1 MILVKIVLGLFGLG
15 IVVFVHELGHLI
27 GARLAG
33 IDVEAFSI
41 GWGRPIL
48 KKKVKSVEYR
58 LGMFPVG
65 GYCKMRGDSEF
76 QEVWE
81 NSAKGERPEKGTF
94 YGTSP
99 LGRII
104 ACFGGPFFN
113 LVFAALVLSLIWGI
127 GFEVQTL
134 DNRIVLASELN
145 NENKYPADE
154 AGFKTGDRIIEING
168 KKTSYYHE
176 VQENIAVNPEKILP
190 VTVDREGERTT
201 LFVRPNLDKSTGM
214 GRIGVY
220 FWTDTVIDDIVP
232 GGDAAI
238 AGLLP
243 GDRITGVNGTPV
255 VNTID
260 FLKALETGSGTA
272 SIDYTRFSAPRNGVD
287 NQAYQGTVE
296 IVLSESG
303 GNALGIVWPRVTYR
317 TPSLSPPAA
326 VAKGVS
332 ESWKTLVIS
341 LRSLSLLFRGI
352 KLTEAVSGPVRIT
365 YMVGDIATEG
375 FGRSFVTGLRSLADF
390 LALISI
396 ALCVMNLLPLPVLD
410 GGMIV
415 LAVVEWIRRK
425 PIHPKAIRVFQTVGV
440 ALISGLMIFALFG
453 DIMYLTRR

>member
-1 MILVKIVLGLFGLG
+1 MILVKILLGLFGLG

-41 GWGRPIL
+41 GWGRPVF
-48 KKKVKSVEYR
+48 KKKIKGVEYR

-65 GYCKMRGDSEF
+65 GYCKMRGDGEF

-81 NSAKGERPEKGTF
+81 NNAKGERPEKGTF

-145 NENKYPADE
+145 NENVYPADD
-154 AGFKTGDRIIEING
+154 AGFKTGDRIIEVNG

-176 VQENIAVNPEKILP
+176 VQENIAINPEKLLP
-190 VTVDREGERTT
+190 VTVDREGEKTT

-232 GGDAAI
+232 GSDAAI

-243 GDRITGVNGTPV
+243 GDRITAVNGTPV
-255 VNTID
+255 INTID
-260 FLKALETGSGTA
+260 FMKALETGSAGSAGAGTA
-272 SIDYTRFSAPRNGVD
+272 AVDYARNGVSGR
-287 NQAYQGTVE
+287 AE

-317 TPSLSPPAA
+317 TPPLSPPEA

-341 LRSLSLLFRGI
+341 LRSLSLLFKGI

-375 FGRSFVTGLRSLADF
+375 FGRSFMTGLRSLADF

-415 LAVVEWIRRK
+415 LAVVEWIRHK
-425 PIHPKAIRVFQTVGV
+425 PIPPRAIRVFQTVGV

>member
-1 MILVKIVLGLFGLG
+1 MIIVKILLGLFGLG

-27 GARLAG
+27 CARLAG
-33 IDVEAFSI
+33 IDVEAFSL

-48 KKKVKSVEYR
+48 KKKIKGVEYR

-65 GYCKMRGDSEF
+65 GYCKMRGDGEF

-81 NSAKGERPEKGTF
+81 NSVKGERPEKGTF

-99 LGRII
+99 IGRII

-145 NENKYPADE
+145 NENVYPADE
-154 AGFKTGDRIIEING
+154 AGFKTGDRIIEVNG
-168 KKTSYYHE
+168 KRTSYYHE
-176 VQENIAVNPEKILP
+176 VQENIAINPEKLLP
-190 VTVDREGERTT
+190 VIVDREGEKTT

-220 FWTDTVIDDIVP
+220 FWIDTVIDDIVP
-232 GGDAAI
+232 GSDAAI

-243 GDRITGVNGTPV
+243 GDRITAVNGTPV

-260 FLKALETGSGTA
+260 FMKALETGSATA
-272 SIDYTRFSAPRNGVD
+272 AIDYARNGLE
-287 NQAYQGTVE
+287 NRTE
-296 IVLSESG
+296 LVLSESS
-303 GNALGIVWPRVTYR
+303 GNDMGIIWPRVTYR
-317 TPSLSPPAA
+317 NPPLWLPAA

-332 ESWKTLVIS
+332 KSWKTLVIS

-352 KLTEAVSGPVRIT
+352 ELTEAVSGPVRIT

-410 GGMIV
+410 GGMII

-425 PIHPKAIRVFQTVGV
+425 PIHPRAIRVFQTVGV

>member
-1 MILVKIVLGLFGLG
+1 MIIVKILLGLFGLG

-27 GARLAG
+27 GARIAS

-41 GWGRPIL
+41 GWGKPML
-48 KKKVKSVEYR
+48 KKKVKGVEYR
-58 LGMFPVG
+58 LGVFPVG
-65 GYCKMRGDSEF
+65 GYCKMRGHSDF
-76 QEVWE
+76 QETWE
-81 NSAKGERPEKGTF
+81 NSAKGEPPEKGTF

-99 LGRII
+99 MGRII

-145 NENKYPADE
+145 NESVYPADE
-154 AGFKTGDRIIEING
+154 AGFKTGDRIIEVNG
-168 KKTSYYHE
+168 RKTSYYHE
-176 VQENIAVNPEKILP
+176 VQENIAINPEKLLP
-190 VTVDREGERTT
+190 VTVDREGEKTT
-201 LFVRPNLDKSTGM
+201 LLVRPNLDKSTGM
-214 GRIGVY
+214 GRIGVF
-220 FWTDTVIDDIVP
+220 FWTDTVIDDIIP

-243 GDRITGVNGTPV
+243 GDRITSVNGTPV
-255 VNTID
+255 ANTID
-260 FLKALETGSGTA
+260 FLKALETGSSTA
-272 SIDYTRFSAPRNGVD
+272 AINYARNGVE
-287 NQAYQGTVE
+287 NGTE

-303 GNALGIVWPRVTYR
+303 GNGAAALGIIWPRVTYR
-317 TPSLSPPAA
+317 TPPLSPPSA

-352 KLTEAVSGPVRIT
+352 ELTEAVSGPVRIT

-375 FGRSFVTGLRSLADF
+375 FGRSFMTGLRSLADF

-410 GGMIV
+410 GGLII
-415 LAVVEWIRRK
+415 LTVVEWVRRK
-425 PIHPKAIRVFQTVGV
+425 PIPPRAIKVFQTVGV

-453 DIMYLTRR
+453 DIMYLTRH

>member
-1 MILVKIVLGLFGLG
+1 MIIVKILLGLFGLG

-27 GARLAG
+27 CARLAG

-41 GWGRPIL
+41 GWGRPLL
-48 KKKVKSVEYR
+48 KKKIKGVEYR

-81 NSAKGERPEKGTF
+81 NSAKGELPEKGTF

-99 LGRII
+99 LGRIL

-113 LVFAALVLSLIWGI
+113 LLFAALVLSLIWGI
-127 GFEVQTL
+127 GFEIQTL
-134 DNRIVLASELN
+134 DNRIVLMSELN
-145 NENKYPADE
+145 SENKYPADE
-154 AGFKTGDRIIEING
+154 AGFKTGDRIVEVNG

-176 VQENIAVNPEKILP
+176 IQENIAINPEKLLP
-190 VTVDREGERTT
+190 VTVDREGEKTT

-220 FWTDTVIDDIVP
+220 FWTDAVIDDIIP

-243 GDRITGVNGTPV
+243 GDRITAVNGTPV
-255 VNTID
+255 INTID
-260 FLKALETGSGTA
+260 FLKALETGSAGAGTA
-272 SIDYTRFSAPRNGVD
+272 AIDYARNGVT
-287 NQAYQGTVE
+287 GKTE
-296 IVLSESG
+296 LVLSESG
-303 GNALGIVWPRVTYR
+303 GNSLGIIWPRVTYR
-317 TPSLSPPAA
+317 TPPLSPPAA

-341 LRSLSLLFRGI
+341 LRSLSLLFKGI

-396 ALCVMNLLPLPVLD
+396 ALFVMNLLPLPVLD

-415 LAVVEWIRRK
+415 LALVEWIRRK

-440 ALISGLMIFALFG
+440 VLISGLMIFALFG

>member
-1 MILVKIVLGLFGLG
+1 MIIVKIILGLFGLG

-41 GWGRPIL
+41 GWGKPFL
-48 KKKVKSVEYR
+48 KKKIKGIEYR

-65 GYCKMRGDSEF
+65 GYCKMRGDNEF
-76 QEVWE
+76 EEVWK
-81 NSAKGERPEKGTF
+81 NSAKGEKPEKGTF
-94 YGTSP
+94 FGTSP
-99 LGRII
+99 FGRIV

-127 GFEVQTL
+127 GFEIQTL

-145 NENKYPADE
+145 SENKYPADE
-154 AGFKTGDRIIEING
+154 AGFKTGDRIIEVNG

-176 VQENIAVNPEKILP
+176 VQENIAINPEKTLP
-190 VTVDREGERTT
+190 VTVDRDGEKTS
-201 LFVRPNLDKSTGM
+201 LFVKPNLDKSTGM

-220 FWTDTVIDDIVP
+220 FWTDTVIDDVIP
-232 GGDAAI
+232 GSDAAI

-243 GDRITGVNGTPV
+243 GDRVTAVNGTPV
-255 VNTID
+255 VNTIE
-260 FLKALETGSGTA
+260 FLKALETSSGTA
-272 SIDYTRFSAPRNGVD
+272 SINYARNGIE
-287 NQAYQGTVE
+287 GTAE
-296 IVLSESG
+296 MVLSESG
-303 GNALGIVWPRVTYR
+303 GNDLGILWPRVTYR
-317 TPSLSPPAA
+317 TPPLSPPAA

-341 LRSLSLLFRGI
+341 LRSLSLLFKGI
-352 KLTEAVSGPVRIT
+352 ELTEAVSGPVRIT

-375 FGRSFVTGLRSLADF
+375 FGRSFKTGLRSLADF

-425 PIHPKAIRVFQTVGV
+425 PLHPKAIRAFQTVGV
-440 ALISGLMIFALFG
+440 ALISGLMLFALFG
-453 DIMYLTRR
+453 DIMYLAHK

>member
-1 MILVKIVLGLFGLG
+1 MTIVKIALGLFGLG

-48 KKKVKSVEYR
+48 KKKIKGIEYR

-65 GYCKMRGDSEF
+65 GYCKMRGDGEF

-81 NSAKGERPEKGTF
+81 NSAKGVSPEKGTF

-99 LGRII
+99 LGRIV

-127 GFEVQTL
+127 GFEIQTL

-145 NENKYPADE
+145 NENVYPADE

-176 VQENIAVNPEKILP
+176 VQENIAINPEKLLP
-190 VTVDREGERTT
+190 VTVDREGEKTT

-214 GRIGVY
+214 GKIGVY
-220 FWTDTVIDDIVP
+220 FWTDAVIDDIVP
-232 GGDAAI
+232 GGDADI

-243 GDRITGVNGTPV
+243 GDRITGVNGMPV
-255 VNTID
+255 ANTID
-260 FLKALETGSGTA
+260 FLKALENGSATA
-272 SIDYTRFSAPRNGVD
+272 AIDYARNGLED
-287 NQAYQGTVE
+287 RAYQGTVE
-296 IVLSESG
+296 LVLSESG
-303 GNALGIVWPRVTYR
+303 GNAAATFGIIWPRVTYR
-317 TPSLSPPAA
+317 TPPLSPPEA

-341 LRSLSLLFRGI
+341 LRSLSLLFKGI
-352 KLTEAVSGPVRIT
+352 ELTEAVSGPVRIT

-375 FGRSFVTGLRSLADF
+375 FGRSFMTGLRSLADF

-410 GGMIV
+410 GGMII
-415 LAVVEWIRRK
+415 LAVVEWIQRK
-425 PIHPKAIRVFQTVGV
+425 PLHPKAIRVFQTIGV

-453 DIMYLTRR
+453 DIMYLTRH

>member
-1 MILVKIVLGLFGLG
+1 MIIVKIALGLFGMG

-48 KKKVKSVEYR
+48 KKKIKGVEYR

-65 GYCKMRGDSEF
+65 GYCKMRGDGEF

-81 NSAKGERPEKGTF
+81 NSEKGERPEKGTF

-113 LVFAALVLSLIWGI
+113 LLFAALVLSLIWGI
-127 GFEVQTL
+127 GFEGQTL
-134 DNRIVLASELN
+134 DNRIVLASELD
-145 NENKYPADE
+145 NENKFPADE
-154 AGFKTGDRIIEING
+154 AGFKTGDRIIEVNG
-168 KKTSYYHE
+168 KKTSYFHE
-176 VQENIAVNPEKILP
+176 IKENIAINPEKLLP
-190 VTVDREGERTT
+190 VTVDRGGEKTT
-201 LFVRPNLDKSTGM
+201 LFVRPSLDKDTGM
-214 GRIGVY
+214 GTIGVY

-255 VNTID
+255 ANTVE
-260 FLKALETGSGTA
+260 LSKALETGSAGSAGAGTA
-272 SIDYTRFSAPRNGVD
+272 SIDYARNGVMEK
-287 NQAYQGTVE
+287 VE
-296 IVLSESG
+296 IVISKSDENS
-303 GNALGIVWPRVTYR
+303 LGIIWPMVTYR
-317 TPSLSPPAA
+317 NPPLSPPAA

-341 LRSLSLLFRGI
+341 LRSLSLLFKGI
-352 KLTEAVSGPVRIT
+352 KLTKAVSGPVRIT
-365 YMVGDIATEG
+365 YWVGDIATEG
-375 FGRSFVTGLRSLADF
+375 FGRSFMTGLRSLADF

-425 PIHPKAIRVFQTVGV
+425 PIHPKAIRIFQSIGV
-440 ALISGLMIFALFG
+440 ALISGLIIFAVFG
-453 DIMYLTRR
+453 DIMFLARR

>member
-1 MILVKIVLGLFGLG
+1 MIIVKILLGLFGMG
-15 IVVFVHELGHLI
+15 IVVFVHELGHFI

-41 GWGRPIL
+41 GWGRPVL
-48 KKKVKSVEYR
+48 KKKIKGVEYR

-65 GYCKMRGDSEF
+65 GYCKMRGDAEF

-81 NSAKGERPEKGTF
+81 NNEKGQGPEKGSF

-113 LVFAALVLSLIWGI
+113 LIFAALVLSFIWGI
-127 GFEVQTL
+127 GFEIQTL
-134 DNRIVLASELN
+134 DNRIVLQSELN
-145 NENKYPADE
+145 NENVYPADE
-154 AGFKTGDRIIEING
+154 AGFKTGDRIIEVNG
-168 KKTSYYHE
+168 KKTNYYHE
-176 VQENIAVNPEKILP
+176 IQENIAINPKKLLP
-190 VTVDREGERTT
+190 VTVDREGKKTT
-201 LFVRPNLDKSTGM
+201 LYVRPNLDKNTGM

-220 FWTDTVIDDIVP
+220 FWTDTVIEDIVP

-243 GDRITGVNGTPV
+243 GDRITAVNGTPV
-255 VNTID
+255 INTID
-260 FLKALETGSGTA
+260 FLRALETDSAGSAGAGTA
-272 SIDYTRFSAPRNGVD
+272 TVDYTRNGIE
-287 NQAYQGTVE
+287 NKAE
-296 IVLSESG
+296 LVLSESG
-303 GNALGIVWPRVTYR
+303 ENALGIVWPRVTYR
-317 TPSLSPPAA
+317 SPPLSPPAA
-326 VAKGVS
+326 VVKGVS

-341 LRSLSLLFRGI
+341 LRSLALLFQGI

-375 FGRSFVTGLRSLADF
+375 FGRSFMAGLRSMADF

-415 LAVVEWIRRK
+415 LALVEWIRRK

-453 DIMYLTRR
+453 DIMYLTR

>member
-1 MILVKIVLGLFGLG
+1 MIIVKIVLGLFGMG
-15 IVVFVHELGHLI
+15 IVVFVHELGHFI

-41 GWGRPIL
+41 GWGKPIL
-48 KKKVKSVEYR
+48 KKKVKGVEYR

-65 GYCKMRGDSEF
+65 GYCKMRGDNEF
-76 QEVWE
+76 EEVWE
-81 NSAKGERPEKGTF
+81 NSAKGKMPEKGTF
-94 YGTSP
+94 FGTSP
-99 LGRII
+99 FGRII
-104 ACFGGPFFN
+104 ACFAGPFFN
-113 LVFAALVLSLIWGI
+113 LVFAALVLSFIWGI
-127 GFEVQTL
+127 GFEIQTL
-134 DNRIVLASELN
+134 DNRIVLASELDG
-145 NENKYPADE
+145 ENKYPADE
-154 AGFKTGDRIIEING
+154 AGFKTGDRIIEVNG

-176 VQENIAVNPEKILP
+176 VQENIAINPEKLLP
-190 VTVDREGERTT
+190 VTVDREGEKTT
-201 LFVRPNLDKSTGM
+201 LLVKPNLDKSTGM

-220 FWTDTVIDDIVP
+220 FWTDTVIDDIVA
-232 GGDAAI
+232 GSDADI
-238 AGLLP
+238 AGLRP
-243 GDRITGVNGTPV
+243 GDRITRVNGTPV
-255 VNTID
+255 VNTIE
-260 FLKALETGSGTA
+260 FTKALETGSA
-272 SIDYTRFSAPRNGVD
+272 AAVVNYARNGIEER
-287 NQAYQGTVE
+287 AE

-303 GNALGIVWPRVTYR
+303 GNDLGIVWPRVTYK
-317 TPSLSPPAA
+317 TPPLSPPAA

-341 LRSLSLLFRGI
+341 LRSLALLFKGI

-425 PIHPKAIRVFQTVGV
+425 PIPPKTIRVFQSVGV

-453 DIMYLTRR
+453 DILFLTRR

>member
-1 MILVKIVLGLFGLG
+1 MILVKILLGLFGLG

-48 KKKVKSVEYR
+48 KKKIKGVEYR

-65 GYCKMRGDSEF
+65 GYCKMRGDGEF

-81 NSAKGERPEKGTF
+81 NNEKGEQPEKGTF

-113 LVFAALVLSLIWGI
+113 MVFAALVLSFIWGV
-127 GFEVQTL
+127 GFEIQTL

-154 AGFKTGDRIIEING
+154 AGFKTGDRIIEVNG

-176 VQENIAVNPEKILP
+176 VQENIAINPEKLLP
-190 VTVDREGERTT
+190 VTVDREGEKTT

-232 GGDAAI
+232 GSDAAI

-243 GDRITGVNGTPV
+243 GDRITAVNGTPV
-255 VNTID
+255 INTID
-260 FLKALETGSGTA
+260 FQKALETNSVGSAGA
-272 SIDYTRFSAPRNGVD
+272 GIAAVNYARNGVMG
-287 NQAYQGTVE
+287 QTE

-303 GNALGIVWPRVTYR
+303 GNALGIVWPRVTYK
-317 TPSLSPPAA
+317 TPPLSPPAA

-375 FGRSFVTGLRSLADF
+375 FGQSFVTGLRSLADF

-396 ALCVMNLLPLPVLD
+396 ALCVMNLLPLPILD

-415 LAVVEWIRRK
+415 LALVEWIRRK
-425 PIHPKAIRVFQTVGV
+425 PIHPKAIRVFQSVGV
-440 ALISGLMIFALFG
+440 ALISGLMILAVFG
-453 DIMYLTRR
+453 DILYLTRQ

>member
-1 MILVKIVLGLFGLG
+1 MIIVKIILGLFGMG

-41 GWGRPIL
+41 GWGKPIL
-48 KKKVKSVEYR
+48 KKKVKGVEYR

-65 GYCKMRGDSEF
+65 GYCKMRGDNEF
-76 QEVWE
+76 EEVWE
-81 NSAKGERPEKGTF
+81 NSAKGKMPEKGTF
-94 YGTSP
+94 FGTSP
-99 LGRII
+99 FGRII
-104 ACFGGPFFN
+104 ACFAGPFFN
-113 LVFAALVLSLIWGI
+113 LVFAALVLSFIWGI
-127 GFEVQTL
+127 GFEIQTL
-134 DNRIVLASELN
+134 DNRIVLASELDG
-145 NENKYPADE
+145 ENKYPADE
-154 AGFKTGDRIIEING
+154 AGFKTGDRIIEVNG

-176 VQENIAVNPEKILP
+176 VQENIAINPEKLLP
-190 VTVDREGERTT
+190 VTVDREGEKTT
-201 LFVRPNLDKSTGM
+201 LLVKPNLDKSTGM

-220 FWTDTVIDDIVP
+220 FWTDTVIDDIVA
-232 GGDAAI
+232 GSDADI
-238 AGLLP
+238 AGLRP
-243 GDRITGVNGTPV
+243 GDRITRVNGTPV
-255 VNTID
+255 VNTIE
-260 FLKALETGSGTA
+260 FTKALETGSA
-272 SIDYTRFSAPRNGVD
+272 AAVVNYARNGIEER
-287 NQAYQGTVE
+287 AE

-303 GNALGIVWPRVTYR
+303 GNDLGIVWPRVTYK
-317 TPSLSPPAA
+317 TPPLSPPAA

-341 LRSLSLLFRGI
+341 LRSLALLFKGI

-425 PIHPKAIRVFQTVGV
+425 PIPPKTIRVFQSVGV

-453 DIMYLTRR
+453 DILFLTRR

>member
-1 MILVKIVLGLFGLG
+1 MIIVKILLGLFGLG

-27 GARLAG
+27 CARLAG

-41 GWGRPIL
+41 GWGRPL
-48 KKKVKSVEYR
+48 FKKTIKGVEYR

-76 QEVWE
+76 QEFWE
-81 NSAKGERPEKGTF
+81 NSAKGETPEKGTF

-99 LGRII
+99 LGRIL

-113 LVFAALVLSLIWGI
+113 LLFAALVLSLIWGI

-134 DNRIVLASELN
+134 DNRIVLMSELN
-145 NENKYPADE
+145 NESKYPADE
-154 AGFKTGDRIIEING
+154 AGFKTGDRIVEVNG

-176 VQENIAVNPEKILP
+176 IQENIAVNPEKLLP
-190 VTVDREGERTT
+190 VTVDREGEKTT
-201 LFVRPNLDKSTGM
+201 LFVRPNLDKNTGM

-220 FWTDTVIDDIVP
+220 FWTDTVIEDIIP

-243 GDRITGVNGTPV
+243 GDRITSVNGTPV
-255 VNTID
+255 INTID
-260 FLKALETGSGTA
+260 FLKALDTGSAGSAGAGTA
-272 SIDYTRFSAPRNGVD
+272 AIDYARNGVT
-287 NQAYQGTVE
+287 GKTE

-303 GNALGIVWPRVTYR
+303 ENALGIVWPRVTYR
-317 TPSLSPPAA
+317 TPPLSPPAA

-341 LRSLSLLFRGI
+341 LRSLSLLFKGI

-365 YMVGDIATEG
+365 YMLGDVATEG
-375 FGRSFVTGLRSLADF
+375 FGRSFMTGLRSLADF

-415 LAVVEWIRRK
+415 LAIVEWIRRK

-440 ALISGLMIFALFG
+440 ALISGLMVFALFG

>member
-1 MILVKIVLGLFGLG
+1 MIIVKIVLGLFGLG
-15 IVVFVHELGHLI
+15 ILVFVHELGHLI
-27 GARLAG
+27 GARIAG

-41 GWGRPIL
+41 GWGKPIL
-48 KKKVKSVEYR
+48 KKKIKGVEYR
-58 LGMFPVG
+58 LGMFPLG
-65 GYCKMRGDSEF
+65 GYCKMRGDNEYE
-76 QEVWE
+76 EVWE
-81 NSAKGERPEKGTF
+81 NSVKGEKPAKGTF
-94 YGTSP
+94 FGTSP
-99 LGRII
+99 FGRII
-104 ACFGGPFFN
+104 ACFAGPFFN

-134 DNRIVLASELN
+134 DNRIVLASEFDS
-145 NENKYPADE
+145 EKKYPADE
-154 AGFKTGDRIIEING
+154 AGLKTGDRIIEING

-176 VQENIAVNPEKILP
+176 IQENIAINPEKLLP
-190 VTVDREGERTT
+190 MTVDREGEKTT

-220 FWTDTVIDDIVP
+220 FWTDAVINEIVP

-260 FLKALETGSGTA
+260 FSKALETGSVGAGTA
-272 SIDYTRFSAPRNGVD
+272 SIEYARNGVE
-287 NQAYQGTVE
+287 NKTE

-303 GNALGIVWPRVTYR
+303 GNDLGILWPRVTYR
-317 TPSLSPPAA
+317 TPPLSPPAA
-326 VAKGVS
+326 VSKGVS

-341 LRSLSLLFRGI
+341 LRSLSLLFKGI

-375 FGRSFVTGLRSLADF
+375 FGQSFVTGLRSLADF

-415 LAVVEWIRRK
+415 LAVVEWVRRK
-425 PIHPKAIRVFQTVGV
+425 PIHPKAIRAFQSVGV
-440 ALISGLMIFALFG
+440 VLISGLIIFAMFG
-453 DIMYLTRR
+453 DIMFLARR

>member
-1 MILVKIVLGLFGLG
+1 MIIVKILLGLFGLG

-41 GWGRPIL
+41 GWGRPIF
-48 KKKVKSVEYR
+48 KKKIKGVEYR

-65 GYCKMRGDSEF
+65 GYCKMRGDGEF

-81 NSAKGERPEKGTF
+81 NSAKGVAPEKGTF

-99 LGRII
+99 LGRIV

-145 NENKYPADE
+145 NENVYPADE
-154 AGFKTGDRIIEING
+154 AGFKTGDRIIEVNG

-176 VQENIAVNPEKILP
+176 VQENIAINPEKLLP

-232 GGDAAI
+232 GSDAAI

-243 GDRITGVNGTPV
+243 GDRITDVNGIPV
-255 VNTID
+255 SNTID
-260 FLKALETGSGTA
+260 FLRALETVSGTA
-272 SIDYTRFSAPRNGVD
+272 AIDYARNGSEGK
-287 NQAYQGTVE
+287 AE
-296 IVLSESG
+296 LVLSESG
-303 GNALGIVWPRVTYR
+303 ENGANILGIIWPRVTYK
-317 TPSLSPPAA
+317 TPPLSPPEA

-352 KLTEAVSGPVRIT
+352 ELTEAVSGPVRIT

-425 PIHPKAIRVFQTVGV
+425 PLHPRAIKVFQTVGV